1 MSQFAAVTWKV
12 KPGFDED
19 LARLFESY
27 PRPDSFV
34 ITDDQ
39 GNQTGALLATA
50 VFLKDQRIVRVIEYE
65 GELAGVMRHMAGQRA
80 VRELEEQL
88 AEYLEVPRD
97 TTSPTAFR
105 DFFLA
110 HSMRCLVARR
120 HDQPA
125 AAVGEAWGQQ

>member
-12 KPGFDED
+12 KPGFDEEP
-19 LARLFESY
+19 ARVFENY
-27 PRPDSFV
+27 PRPESFV

-39 GNQTGALLATA
+39 GSQTCALLATA
-50 VFLKDQRIVRVIEYE
+50 VFLKDHRIVRLIEYE

-80 VRELEEQL
+80 IRELEEL
-88 AEYLEVPRD
+88 RTEFLEVPRD
-97 TTSPTAFR
+97 TSSPTAFR

-110 HSMRCLVARR
+110 HSMRCLVAQR

-125 AAVGEAWGQQ
+125 AAAGGARGDR

>member
-12 KPGFDED
+12 KPGYDEE
-19 LARLFESY
+19 LAKLFQDY

-34 ITDDQ
+34 ITDEQ

-50 VFLKDQRIVRVIEYE
+50 VFLKDHRIVRVIEYE
-65 GELAGVMRHMAGQRA
+65 GELTGVMRHMAGQRA
-80 VRELEEQL
+80 VRDLEDQL
-88 AEYLEVPRD
+88 AQYLEVPRD
-97 TTSPTAFR
+97 TSSPTAFR

-120 HDQPA
+120 HDQPMS
-125 AAVGEAWGQQ
+125 AVSEARGNQ